1 MVEYSWILPV
11 AEQLYANREDIQ
23 TNFQKVS
30 NWLLGEKSTIVIT
43 GLPGVGKTVLSDSL
57 QLFSIINIVVS
68 PPIVVAILQHVKRED
83 YFVAANYS
91 SPKFIALFVVVGIFL
106 FSGLFSVFSEM
117 YLRKIRRRI
126 KSDLRAL
133 GSIVDLLR
141 ENFLPLTS
149 HLSELQK
156 IQLKIHISRFDV
168 EMESSIPTRL
178 YLKMMRFPFRILQK
192 L

>member
-30 NWLLGEKSTIVIT
+30 NWLL
-43 GLPGVGKTVLSDSL
+43 GVGKTVLSDSL